1 MIIFTLR
8 RLVLLIVTLSL
19 LTLVGFSLSYYTPNA
34 PLNGAALFD
43 AYHFYLTSLL
53 QGDFGRSSI
62 NGQAISEL
70 LKEVFPPRSSFVCWP
85 LRSRCWSVFRWAL
98 PPA

>member
-53 QGDFGRSSI
+53 QEILADPALTGRPSAS
-62 NGQAISEL
+62 
-70 LKEVFPPRSSFVCWP
+70 C
-85 LRSRCWSVFRWAL
+85 
-98 PPA
+98 